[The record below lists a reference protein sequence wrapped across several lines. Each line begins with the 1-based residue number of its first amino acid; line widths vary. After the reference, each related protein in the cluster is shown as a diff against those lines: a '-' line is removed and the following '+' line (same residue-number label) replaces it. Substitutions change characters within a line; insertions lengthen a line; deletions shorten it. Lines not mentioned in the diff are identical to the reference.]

1 MGPTGW
7 GMAATGIPVASTADA
22 ASASGEFSLIGGPH
36 KRMGWLPGGPRL
48 IGLERVGAVPAH

>member
-1 MGPTGW
+1 
-7 GMAATGIPVASTADA
+7 MAATGIPVASTADA